1 MGHNVLIDMS
11 ELLAQKDERWLLA
24 RPTLRGIAI
33 EDPMISFGDNE
44 ESLKIQIWP

>member
-11 ELLAQKDERWLLA
+11 ELLAQKDERKLLP
-24 RPTLRGIAI
+24 RPTLRGIAF

-44 ESLKIQIWP
+44 ESLNTRIWL